1 MQIGSQ
7 RIHFHQL
14 FDRLIAELI
23 QGSRC
28 NLGFSADLL
37 PCVALEIGESK
48 DLGLPRLQKCHI
60 VLQMVD
66 LLLQQYK
73 ATDQIVC
80 QSGIRLIR
88 RALKVGLSLDISFK
102 C

>member
-1 MQIGSQ
+1 MGNAGHCTCGCGCLHGL
-7 RIHFHQL
+7 R
-14 FDRLIAELI
+14 R
-23 QGSRC
+23 
-28 NLGFSADLL
+28 ADLL

-66 LLLQQYK
+66 LLLQQYE